1 MLISILLRNR
11 RVTKMQNSLTIV
23 AHARA
28 KPGLED
34 LMISEQTKLVEATQR
49 APGCL
54 RYELHRSNTDPGLV
68 TFVEEWASSEDWK
81 NHMQSQAIQAFRST
95 AGHCIGDFSLFEM
108 HRIA

>member
-1 MLISILLRNR
+1 
-11 RVTKMQNSLTIV
+11 MQNSLTIV

-34 LMISEQTKLVEATQR
+34 LMISEQTKLVEATVR
-49 APGCL
+49 APGCI
-54 RYELHRSNTDPGLV
+54 RYELHRSNTDPRLV
-68 TFVEEWASSEDWK
+68 TFVEEWASADDWHK
-81 NHMQSQAIQAFRST
+81 HMQSPAIQAFRAN

>member
-1 MLISILLRNR
+1 
-11 RVTKMQNSLTIV
+11 MQNSLTIV

-34 LMISEQTKLVEATQR
+34 LMISEQTKLVEATVQ
-49 APGCL
+49 APGCI
-54 RYELHRSNTDPGLV
+54 RYELHRSNTDPRLV
-68 TFVEEWASSEDWK
+68 TFVEEWASADDWHK
-81 NHMQSQAIQAFRST
+81 HMQSPAIQAFRAN